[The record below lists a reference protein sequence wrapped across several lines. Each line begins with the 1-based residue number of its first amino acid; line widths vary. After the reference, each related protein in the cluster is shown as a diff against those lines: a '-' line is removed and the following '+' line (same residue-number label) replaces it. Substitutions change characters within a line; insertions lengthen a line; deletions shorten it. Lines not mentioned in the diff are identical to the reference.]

1 METFNHTCIRLKD
14 YCDHNN
20 LDYSDVMQMVCDSDI
35 SFGNNYD
42 TLVALP
48 DLWMILED
56 NDIDV
61 TKLDDGGLNV
71 HEVRI
76 SLGS

>member
-1 METFNHTCIRLKD
+1 MKTFTHECISLID
-14 YCDHNN
+14 YCNHNN

-61 TKLDDGGLNV
+61 TKLDDGSLDV
-71 HEVRI
+71 TSVRI

>member
-1 METFNHTCIRLKD
+1 MQTFTHTCIRLKD

-20 LDYSDVMQMVCDSDI
+20 LDYSEVMDMVCDSDV

-61 TKLDDGGLNV
+61 TKLDNGGLNV
-71 HEVRI
+71 HYTRI

>member
-1 METFNHTCIRLKD
+1 ME
-14 YCDHNN
+14 
-20 LDYSDVMQMVCDSDI
+20 MVCDSDL

-42 TLVALP
+42 TLVAMP

-61 TKLDDGGLNV
+61 EKLDDGGLNV

>member
-1 METFNHTCIRLKD
+1 
-14 YCDHNN
+14 
-20 LDYSDVMQMVCDSDI
+20 MVCESDF
-35 SFGNNYD
+35 SFGTNYD
-42 TLVALP
+42 TLMSLP

>member
-1 METFNHTCIRLKD
+1 MKVFTHTCVSLKD

-20 LDYSDVMQMVCDSDI
+20 LNYDDVMQMVCDSDI

-42 TLVALP
+42 TLVTLP

-56 NDIDV
+56 NDVDV
-61 TKLDDGGLNV
+61 EKLDNNSLDVYN
-71 HEVRI
+71 VRI

>member
-1 METFNHTCIRLKD
+1 MQTFTHTCVALKD

-20 LDYSDVMQMVCDSDI
+20 LDYVDVMDMVCDSDL

-61 TKLDDGGLNV
+61 EKLDDGGLNV

>member
-1 METFNHTCIRLKD
+1 MKTFTHTCVSLKD
-14 YCDHNN
+14 YCDHNK
-20 LDYSDVMQMVCDSDI
+20 LDYTDVMEMVCNSDI

-56 NDIDV
+56 NEIDV
-61 TKLDDGGLNV
+61 TKLNDGGLNV

>member
-1 METFNHTCIRLKD
+1 METFTHTCVALKD
-14 YCDHNN
+14 YCDHNSLN
-20 LDYSDVMQMVCDSDI
+20 YDDVMQMVCDSDV

-56 NDIDV
+56 NDVDV
-61 TKLDDGGLNV
+61 EKLDDGGLNV

>member
-1 METFNHTCIRLKD
+1 ME
-14 YCDHNN
+14 
-20 LDYSDVMQMVCDSDI
+20 MVCDSDF

-42 TLVALP
+42 TLMAIP

-56 NDIDV
+56 NDINV
-61 TKLDDGGLNV
+61 EKLDDSGLDV
-71 HEVRI
+71 TSVRI

>member
-1 METFNHTCIRLKD
+1 MQTFTHTCIRLKD

-20 LDYSDVMQMVCDSDI
+20 LDYSEVMDMVCDSDV

-48 DLWMILED
+48 DLWMILAD
-56 NDIDV
+56 NNIDV

-76 SLGS
+76 RLGS

>member
-1 METFNHTCIRLKD
+1 MKTFTHECVSLKD

-20 LDYSDVMQMVCDSDI
+20 LDYTAVMDMVASSDV

-48 DLWMILED
+48 DLWDILDD
-56 NDIDV
+56 NGIDV
-61 TKLDDGGLNV
+61 EKLDDGGLNV
-71 HEVRI
+71 HNVRI

>member
-1 METFNHTCIRLKD
+1 MQTFTHTCVTLKD

-20 LDYSDVMQMVCDSDI
+20 LDYTDVMDMVCDSDL
-35 SFGNNYD
+35 SFGNNFD

-61 TKLDDGGLNV
+61 TKLDDGSLDV
-71 HEVRI
+71 TSVRI

>member
-1 METFNHTCIRLKD
+1 METFTHTCVSLKD
-14 YCDHNN
+14 YCDHNK
-20 LDYSDVMQMVCDSDI
+20 LDYSDVMQMVCDSDV

-56 NDIDV
+56 GDIDV
-61 TKLDDGGLNV
+61 QKLDDGGLNV

>member
-1 METFNHTCIRLKD
+1 MQTFTHTCVTLKD
-14 YCDHNN
+14 YCDHNK
-20 LDYSDVMQMVCDSDI
+20 LDYTDVMEMVCDSDV

-42 TLVALP
+42 TLIALP
-48 DLWMILED
+48 DLWMIFED
-56 NDIDV
+56 NEIDV
-61 TKLDDGGLNV
+61 ENLDDGGLNV

>member
-1 METFNHTCIRLKD
+1 MKTFTHTCVALKD
-14 YCDHNN
+14 YCDHNHLN
-20 LDYSDVMQMVCDSDI
+20 YDDVMQMVCDSDF
-35 SFGNNYD
+35 SFGTNYD

-61 TKLDDGGLNV
+61 EKLDDGSLDV
-71 HEVRI
+71 TSVRI

>member
-1 METFNHTCIRLKD
+1 MKTFYHECVRLVD

-20 LDYSDVMQMVCDSDI
+20 LDYSEVMQMVCNSDV

-42 TLVALP
+42 TLIALP

-56 NDIDV
+56 YIDV
-61 TKLDDGGLNV
+61 TKLDDEDLNV
-71 HEVRI
+71 HAVRI

>member
-1 METFNHTCIRLKD
+1 MQTFTHTCITLKD
-14 YCDHNN
+14 YCDHNSLN
-20 LDYSDVMQMVCDSDI
+20 YDDVMQMVCDSDV

-61 TKLDDGGLNV
+61 TKLDDGGLDV
-71 HEVRI
+71 TSVRI

>member
-1 METFNHTCIRLKD
+1 MQSFTHECIRLKD

-20 LDYSDVMQMVCDSDI
+20 LDYADVMDMVCNSDV

-42 TLVALP
+42 TLVTLP
-48 DLWMILED
+48 DLWDILDD
-56 NDIDV
+56 NGVDV
-61 TKLDDGGLNV
+61 ENLDDGGYNV
-71 HEVRI
+71 HNVRI

>member
-20 LDYSDVMQMVCDSDI
+20 LDYADVMEMMCNSDV
-35 SFGNNYD
+35 SFGTNYD
-42 TLVALP
+42 TLISIP
-48 DLWMILED
+48 DLWDILDD
-56 NDIDV
+56 NDVDV
-61 TKLDDGGLNV
+61 TKLDDGGFNV
-71 HEVRI
+71 HYTRI

>member
-1 METFNHTCIRLKD
+1 ME
-14 YCDHNN
+14 
-20 LDYSDVMQMVCDSDI
+20 MVCDSDL

-61 TKLDDGGLNV
+61 TKLDDGSLDV
-71 HEVRI
+71 TSVRI

>member
-1 METFNHTCIRLKD
+1 MQSFTHECIRLKD

-20 LDYSDVMQMVCDSDI
+20 LDYADVMDMICNSDV

-48 DLWMILED
+48 DLWDILDD
-56 NDIDV
+56 NGVDV
-61 TKLDDGGLNV
+61 ENLDDGGYNV
-71 HEVRI
+71 HNVRI

>member
-1 METFNHTCIRLKD
+1 MKTFTHECISLVD
-14 YCDHNN
+14 YCNHNS
-20 LDYSDVMQMVCDSDI
+20 LDYSDVMQMICDSDI

>member
-1 METFNHTCIRLKD
+1 
-14 YCDHNN
+14 
-20 LDYSDVMQMVCDSDI
+20 MQMVCDSDV

-56 NDIDV
+56 NDVDV
-61 TKLDDGGLNV
+61 EKLDDNSLDVYN
-71 HEVRI
+71 VRI

>member
-1 METFNHTCIRLKD
+1 MKTFMHECIRLKD
-14 YCDHNN
+14 YCDHNH
-20 LDYSDVMQMVCDSDI
+20 LDYISVMDMVCNSDI

-61 TKLDDGGLNV
+61 TKLDDGGHNV
-71 HEVRI
+71 HNVRI

>member
-1 METFNHTCIRLKD
+1 MKTFTHECISLKD
-14 YCDHNN
+14 YCDHNH
-20 LDYSDVMQMVCDSDI
+20 LDYNDVLDMVSASDV

-56 NDIDV
+56 NDID
-61 TKLDDGGLNV
+61 TEKLDDGDLNV
-71 HEVRI
+71 HSVRI
-76 SLGS
+76 SLGC

>member
-1 METFNHTCIRLKD
+1 MQTFTHTCIRLKD

-20 LDYSDVMQMVCDSDI
+20 LDYSEVMDMVCDSDV

-48 DLWMILED
+48 DLWMILAD
-56 NDIDV
+56 NNIDV

>member
-1 METFNHTCIRLKD
+1 MQTFTHTCVSLKD
-14 YCDHNN
+14 YCDHNG
-20 LDYSDVMQMVCDSDI
+20 LDYADVMQMVCDSDL

-61 TKLDDGGLNV
+61 EKLDDGGLNV